1 MTVKELIDDL
11 LAVAEP
17 EAEIEWRVQGVSE
30 ETVDIENGPWSSRH
44 WAGQITVKV
53 DIDARGELNGVDTTR
68 DGKVRV
74 EVWF

>member
-1 MTVKELIDDL
+1 MTVQELIDDL

-17 EAEIEWRVQGVSE
+17 DAEIEWRVQGVSE
-30 ETVDIENGPWSSRH
+30 ETVDIENGQWNSRR

-53 DIDARGELNGVDTTR
+53 DIDVLGELNDVSATK

-74 EVWF
+74 EVWI

>member
-17 EAEIEWRVQGVSE
+17 ETEIEWRVVGAHE
-30 ETVDIENGPWSSRH
+30 ETVDIENERLNSRR
-44 WAGQITVKV
+44 WAGQITAKI
-53 DIDARGELNGVDTTR
+53 DIDARGELNGVDATR

-74 EVWF
+74 EVWI

>member
-1 MTVKELIDDL
+1 MTVQELIDDL

-17 EAEIEWRVQGVSE
+17 DAEIEWRVQGVSE
-30 ETVDIENGPWSSRH
+30 ETVDIENGQWNSRR

-53 DIDARGELNGVDTTR
+53 DIDARGELNGVDVTR

-74 EVWF
+74 EVWI